1 MPYDAAMS
9 QLDDAASHL
18 RTDLVHNLT
27 TCRETERDV
36 FGALDPHDRDAAPDD
51 GGWSAKD
58 ELAHL
63 SAWRQRQADVMAA
76 RREGRAKPALP
87 AVDIDETNALF
98 HAERADWS
106 WDQVDAD
113 ADATADALIAEIVA
127 ADDET
132 LADME
137 IIASI
142 MGDGPEHDLA
152 HLGRIAEI
160 VGLGQR
166 VVELACL
173 AEAMLS
179 RGGWPSRSAAFG
191 RYNLAC
197 FHAQGGRLDI
207 ARSLLRQA
215 LPMEE
220 ELRSLAPRDDDL
232 IALRDEIPALIGP

>member
-1 MPYDAAMS
+1 MT
-9 QLDDAASHL
+9 QRDDAASDL
-18 RTDLVHNLT
+18 RTDLVQNLRA
-27 TCRETERDV
+27 CRAAERDV
-36 FGALDPHDRDAAPDD
+36 FAALDPADRDAAPAS
-51 GGWSAKD
+51 GGWSARD

-63 SAWRQRQADVMAA
+63 SAWRQRQADVMVA
-76 RREGRAKPALP
+76 RREGRPKPVLP

-98 HAERADWS
+98 HAERAGWA

-113 ADATADALIAEIVA
+113 ADATAEKLIAEIVA

-132 LADME
+132 MADME

-152 HLGRIAEI
+152 HLAGIAEV
-160 VGLGQR
+160 VGLSQR
-166 VVELACL
+166 VVDLAGL
-173 AEAMLS
+173 AEAMID

-197 FHAQGGRLDI
+197 FHALGGRLDS

-215 LPMEE
+215 LPVEE
-220 ELRSLAPRDDDL
+220 ELRSLAPDDDDL
-232 IALRDEIPALIGP
+232 IALRDEISSLIGP

>member
-1 MPYDAAMS
+1 MT
-9 QLDDAASHL
+9 QLDDDASDL
-18 RTDLVHNLT
+18 RTGLVQNLRA
-27 TCRETERDV
+27 CRAAERDV
-36 FGALDPHDRDAAPDD
+36 FAALDPADRDAAPVD

-63 SAWRQRQADVMAA
+63 SAWRQRQADVMVA

-87 AVDIDETNALF
+87 AVDLDETNSLF

-106 WDQVDAD
+106 WAKVDAD
-113 ADATADALIAEIVA
+113 ADATADTLIAEIVA

-137 IIASI
+137 IISSI

-152 HLGRIAEI
+152 HLARIAEI

-166 VVELACL
+166 VVDLASR
-173 AEAMLS
+173 AEAMID

-197 FHAQGGRLDI
+197 FHALGGRLDI

-215 LPMEE
+215 LPVED
-220 ELRSLAPRDDDL
+220 ELRSQAIEDDDL
-232 IALRDEIPALIGP
+232 IALRDEIPSLIGP

>member
-1 MPYDAAMS
+1 MTQPYDARS
-9 QLDDAASHL
+9 DL
-18 RTDLVHNLT
+18 RTDLVQNLRA
-27 TCRETERDV
+27 CRETERDV
-36 FGALDPHDRDAAPDD
+36 FEALDPHDRDTAPAD

-106 WDQVDAD
+106 WDQVDTD
-113 ADATADALIAEIVA
+113 ADATADALIAEIVS

-132 LADME
+132 LADLE

-152 HLGRIAEI
+152 HLARIAEI

-166 VVELACL
+166 VVDLASL
-173 AEAMLS
+173 AEAMID

-197 FHAQGGRLDI
+197 FHALGGRLDI
-207 ARSLLRQA
+207 ARSLLLQA
-215 LPMEE
+215 LPAEE
-220 ELRSLAPRDDDL
+220 ELRSLAPKDDDL
-232 IALRDEIPALIGP
+232 VALRDEIPSLIGP

>member
-1 MPYDAAMS
+1 MT
-9 QLDDAASHL
+9 QLDDDASDL
-18 RTDLVHNLT
+18 RTDLVQNLRA
-27 TCRETERDV
+27 CRAAERDV
-36 FGALDPHDRDAAPDD
+36 FAALDPHVRDAALAD
-51 GGWSAKD
+51 GGWSPKD

-63 SAWRQRQADVMAA
+63 SAWRQRQADVMTA

-132 LADME
+132 LADLE

-152 HLGRIAEI
+152 HLARIAEI

-166 VVELACL
+166 VVDLASR
-173 AEAMLS
+173 AEAMID

-197 FHAQGGRLDI
+197 FHALGGRLDI

-215 LPMEE
+215 LPVEG
-220 ELRSLAPRDDDL
+220 ELRSLAPEDDDL
-232 IALRDEIPALIGP
+232 IALRDEIPSLIGP

>member
-1 MPYDAAMS
+1 MPYDAAMT
-9 QLDDAASHL
+9 QRDNAASDL
-18 RTDLVHNLT
+18 RIDLVQNLKA
-27 TCRETERDV
+27 CRATESDV
-36 FGALDPHDRDAAPDD
+36 FAALAPHDRDAAPAD

-63 SAWRQRQADVMAA
+63 SAWRQRQAEVMAA

-106 WDQVDAD
+106 WDQVDTD

-132 LADME
+132 LADLE

-152 HLGRIAEI
+152 HLARIAEV
-160 VGLGQR
+160 VGLGER
-166 VVELACL
+166 VVDLAGL
-173 AEAMLS
+173 AEALIDRS
-179 RGGWPSRSAAFG
+179 GWPSRSAAFG

-197 FHAQGGRLDI
+197 FHALAGRLDI

-215 LPMEE
+215 LPVED
-220 ELRSLAPRDDDL
+220 ELRSLAPTDDDL
-232 IALRDEIPALIGP
+232 IALRNEIPTLIGP